1 MLAVT
6 SYKVDFVEAQR
17 ARVSRQLKAYD
28 ALAKAA
34 KPAQVEAFAP
44 EFFENMV
51 LALDHFFM
59 HRQRSFEGKDGNPL
73 NEVRMLAVSL
83 LDYDGVMTKDNT
95 IKYDPAKSVTG
106 IGVGQS
112 IVVTRESFAAL
123 AEGFFREIEA
133 KYPV

>member
-6 SYKVDFVEAQR
+6 SYKTDFVKAQR
-17 ARVSRQLKAYD
+17 ARVARQLKAYD

-34 KPAQVEAFAP
+34 KPAQAAAFAP
-44 EFFENMV
+44 DFFENMV

-83 LDYDGVMTKDNT
+83 LERDGVMSKDNT

-106 IGVGQS
+106 IAVGEK
-112 IVVTRESFAAL
+112 IVLTRESFAAL
-123 AEGFFREIEA
+123 AEGFFREIAA
-133 KYPV
+133 KYPG